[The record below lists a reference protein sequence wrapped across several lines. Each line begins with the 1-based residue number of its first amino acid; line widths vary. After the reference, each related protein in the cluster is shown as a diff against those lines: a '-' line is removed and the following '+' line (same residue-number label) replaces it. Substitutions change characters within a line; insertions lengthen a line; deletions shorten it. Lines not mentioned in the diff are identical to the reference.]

1 MEGGAEGASTT
12 NSNAGGEG
20 GQETPLTS
28 TQSGLPIAQVYAGA
42 GYFSS
47 MIRSRRQQFHETQQN
62 YRRPEYANNTRN
74 PYVSPM
80 RGPRGGIDQKRQMS
94 GLGVGYTDALDLF
107 KDQKSGIDK
116 RSNGVV
122 RRYRQQDPMRRRQQ
136 GIRSY
141 EEQNPSN
148 KDGI

>member
-12 NSNAGGEG
+12 DSNAGGEG

-28 TQSGLPIAQVYAGA
+28 TQSGIPIAQVYAGA
-42 GYFSS
+42 GFFSG

-62 YRRPEYANNTRN
+62 YRRPDYGTDMRN
-74 PYVSPM
+74 PYVGRM
-80 RGPRGGIDQKRQMS
+80 RAPRGGIDQKRQMS

-107 KDQKSGIDK
+107 KDQKSGIDR

-122 RRYRQQDPMRRRQQ
+122 RRYRQQDPMRRRGQ
-136 GIRSY
+136 GIRAYQSVNK
-141 EEQNPSN
+141 EN